1 MVGGAAEFGLRGA
14 GPRPAAPASGAGPP
28 PPGPRGG
35 GGGAASLPLGGWG
48 TPPSPPAE
56 EFAELGEL
64 WGGGGDDQGPVA
76 DVLALALGG
85 VAAVALGS
93 ILFKSLFVALIA
105 GFAVIKYSTFAF
117 VTILCVAYFL

>member
-1 MVGGAAEFGLRGA
+1 M
-14 GPRPAAPASGAGPP
+14 
-28 PPGPRGG
+28 
-35 GGGAASLPLGGWG
+35 

-64 WGGGGDDQGPVA
+64 WGGGGDEQGPVA